1 MMPGVFIINLERSA
15 ERWAQIKKHFDAAS
29 IPVTRVQAYD
39 ARADWHDVLTA
50 RGLNLSNGPD
60 GVGINP
66 YRGRMVALAEEACFA
81 SHMKALHDFVES
93 EHTHALILEDDV
105 YPLRDMAT
113 ELSLLMKTRLR
124 YDMIRLEGS
133 RYKGARLAV
142 ALQDLP
148 EAQLV
153 ASFAPCPGAGA
164 YLVTVAGARKIL
176 SRAPHILMPVDD
188 YLVNPGLTGCKTLN
202 VAPWLFSQKGADSV
216 ISTVTGVKRY
226 KVKRNLLGFVRQLV
240 ARLHLRFLLWR
251 QAARYALRAGRLP
264 QNFAWSNQGETV
276 TLPATE
282 KAGI

>member
-1 MMPGVFIINLERSA
+1 MSLGIFIINLERSA
-15 ERWAQIKKHFDAAS
+15 ERWAQIKKHFDAAEM
-29 IPVTRVQAYD
+29 PVTRVQAYD

-81 SHMKALHDFVES
+81 SHMKALQDFVAS
-93 EHTHALILEDDV
+93 EHSFGLILEDDV
-105 YPLRDMAT
+105 YPLRDMAA
-113 ELSLLMKTRLR
+113 ELQILIKTRLR
-124 YDMIRLEGS
+124 FDLIRLEGS

-142 ALQDLP
+142 ALQDVP
-148 EAQLV
+148 QAQLV

-164 YLVTVAGARKIL
+164 YLVSTAGARKIL

-188 YLVNPGLTGCKTLN
+188 FLVNPGLTGCKTLN

-216 ISTVTGVKRY
+216 ITGVTGIKRY
-226 KVKRNLLGFVRQLV
+226 KVKRNFVGFIRQLA
-240 ARLHLRFLLWR
+240 ARLNLRLLLWQ

-264 QNFAWSNQGETV
+264 QSFPWSIQDETV
-276 TLPATE
+276 PLPASV